1 MVTPI
6 PMPSP
11 SLSGVGEGRP
21 SMVRNTAFPSSGEE
35 RGRDALADERHQSK
49 NMTTVKYYHGKFHVS
64 YPFSHGFTK
73 FEKNGQGC
81 WHKYVPSAIA

>member
-11 SLSGVGEGRP
+11 SLSGLGEGRP

-35 RGRDALADERHQSK
+35 RGRDATTGERNQSK
-49 NMTTVKYYHGKFHVS
+49 NKTTGKYYHGKFHD
-64 YPFSHGFTK
+64 PLH
-73 FEKNGQGC
+73 
-81 WHKYVPSAIA
+81 SAMGSL